1 MKRKPVLLIVLL
13 LLALSL
19 TACAKKMDLPMEVT
33 VDGYTIVLGKTT
45 MKDMTD
51 LGYEVHTDGM
61 PDVAREGDKYIPFYY
76 SLDRGAGDQIH
87 VTVMAPWSG
96 NSDISAEQSFA
107 VTEGVIRSV
116 RFTLDAVE
124 KVEVTYNGMNVN
136 DLNFEYAKEEWGA
149 KLDDQSSTKI
159 KYQVDAKNGF
169 VILDSISVMEQEY
182 GGLNIQLTTSAF
194 EKMQEQS

>member
-1 MKRKPVLLIVLL
+1 MRRKPVLLIVLL
-13 LLALSL
+13 LLTLSL
-19 TACAKKMDLPMEVT
+19 TACAKKADMPMEVT

-136 DLNFEYAKEEWGA
+136 DLSFDYAKEEWGA
-149 KLDDQSSTKI
+149 KLDDKSSTKI
-159 KYQVDAKNGF
+159 KYQVDAKDGF
-169 VILDSISVMEQEY
+169 VILDAVSTLEEEY

-194 EKMQEQS
+194 EKMQEQ